1 MFWPWIFKII
11 VVICK
16 FLTSASLIFLSL
28 LTFSANAISLADNLL
43 EHASKIGLADDPAWL
58 ALVHYRKDTIGNGYT
73 SEADDP
79 RFFLSKIGKQSPED
93 ELYENIRA
101 FFSVENEPR
110 KKQCQFPARYYWI
123 KHKLKPETFIDS
135 SCEQTNKW
143 LAELEP
149 RSMTLIFPAS
159 YINSPSSMFGHT
171 LLRVNLINEKSE
183 NPLTGYSISYAANVP
198 PNEIGLLFAYRGFF
212 GGYEGKFSI
221 IPYYEKIKE
230 YNEIEN
236 RDIWEYELNFTAEE
250 SKQILR
256 HVWEL
261 KDIVFDY
268 YFFTENCSYQL
279 LTLLEIV
286 RPELKLREQF
296 NYKAIPADT
305 VRSVV
310 ETGVIE
316 STVYRPSG
324 TTVLLSR
331 NNELSEQEKIA
342 VAQLITTE
350 QDVTEVVS
358 ALSPQSKSRVLEYAY
373 DYFRYK
379 FSEASHLRD
388 AKASR
393 SYDLLMTRSQ
403 LKEPASWQ
411 PIIVPAVRDDQGHGT
426 SRIALGLGRENDSD
440 FVSLKVRPAYHD
452 VLDPLPGYG
461 FGAQI
466 NFLDLS
472 VKYYQ
477 QTETLE
483 LDKIT
488 FINISSMTP
497 STDFISPMSWSADV
511 FAEKKFIDNK
521 NINVMAL
528 KLGGGKSYLLSDK
541 NMISLLAEFGL
552 ESGNEFDKG
561 YSAGVGLRAEWLI
574 AGDDVTSRLRLAA
587 MNYEEGETYEYSL
600 AEWELAFHL
609 KKNMDL
615 RAKVKHDKTGTV
627 RMHQYEVAI
636 HWYY

>member
-1 MFWPWIFKII
+1 M
-11 VVICK
+11 
-16 FLTSASLIFLSL
+16 AS
-28 LTFSANAISLADNLL
+28 N
-43 EHASKIGLADDPAWL
+43 PVWL
-58 ALVHYRKDTIGNGYT
+58 ALLHYRKDTIGSSYT
-73 SEADDP
+73 SEADDA
-79 RFFLSKIGKQSPED
+79 RFFLALNGKQSPND
-93 ELYENIRA
+93 ELVANIRS
-101 FFSVENEPR
+101 FFSVDKESR
-110 KKQCQFPARYYWI
+110 KKQCQFPARYHWI
-123 KHKLKPETFIDS
+123 KSQLKPRSFVNSE
-135 SCEQTNKW
+135 CEQTNKW

-198 PNEIGLLFAYRGFF
+198 PNEIGILFAYRGFF

-268 YFFTENCSYQL
+268 YFLTENCSYQL
-279 LTLLEIV
+279 LTLLEVV

-310 ETGVIE
+310 ATDIVE
-316 STVYRPSG
+316 STTYRPSG
-324 TTVLLSR
+324 TTILLNR
-331 NNELSEQEKIA
+331 NNELSDNERKI
-342 VAQLITTE
+342 
-350 QDVTEVVS
+350 VTELIKTDQGIAGIINS
-358 ALSPQSKSRVLEYAY
+358 LDKQSKSRVLEYAY

-379 FSEASHLRD
+379 FSETPHLRD
-388 AKASR
+388 GKASR
-393 SYDLLMTRSQ
+393 SYDILLVRSQ
-403 LKEPASWQ
+403 LKESANWQ
-411 PIIVPAVRDDQGHGT
+411 DIIKPNVRDDQGHGT
-426 SRIALGLGRENDSD
+426 SRVALGLGRENDLD
-440 FVSLKVRPAYHD
+440 FASLKIRPAYHD

-472 VKYYQ
+472 AKYFQ
-477 QTETLE
+477 QTESLE
-483 LDKIT
+483 LEKLT

-497 STDFISPMSWSADV
+497 VTEFISPVSWSADI
-511 FAEKKFIDNK
+511 FTEKKFINNVKQD
-521 NINVMAL
+521 VMAL
-528 KLGGGKSYLLSDK
+528 KLGGGKSYLISDK
-541 NMISLLAEFGL
+541 NMISFLAEFGL
-552 ESGNEFDKG
+552 ELGKKLDKE
-561 YSAGVGLRAEWLI
+561 YTMGVGLRAEWLI
-574 AGDDVTSRLRLAA
+574 VSSSVSSRLRLAG
-587 MNYEEGETYEYSL
+587 MDYQEGEEYKHSL
-600 AEWELAFHL
+600 AEWELSFHM
-609 KKNMDL
+609 KKDMDL
-615 RAKVKHDKTGTV
+615 RVKVDYEKIDGFKVNG
-627 RMHQYEVAI
+627 YEVGM